1 MAPSTAQPHA
11 TAQARDDK
19 SYQRIGA
26 GACGVVFAQDG
37 TSSVTKLAKSD
48 HKTLWNDFMMHSTIA
63 YHFDAYRFGE
73 VRIPACYF
81 HVPKDDAEF
90 FAKHPSLVKAAEP
103 VCNLPTTALVTERI
117 LPLPAPIQE
126 LLISL
131 YCAPRIKA
139 KAFADPANKDCLVRV
154 YLGSSQ
160 GKSGG
165 MFFSL
170 RNFKMH
176 LNQMAAV
183 GLDVEGLAC
192 RMAKALALMHWA
204 AMTDARDVEF
214 VLGSSSKK
222 KVASLEE
229 LRMLKP
235 GSYTGPPSRKVD
247 DKDFFHRTTELWVLD
262 FNQVRNITLD
272 KAGVDLAVEAVKIN
286 DPYLP
291 KPLQKGLLEKRLW
304 NAFVTTYLCT
314 SEDIIK
320 QEEHG
325 TETLELPSMF
335 ISSLIEME
343 KKRRQ
348 EAAEAGARAQGELIV

>member
-1 MAPSTAQPHA
+1 MPPHKHG
-11 TAQARDDK
+11 TT
-19 SYQRIGA
+19 S
-26 GACGVVFAQDG
+26 VVFAQDG
-37 TSSVTKLAKSD
+37 TCIVTKLAKSD
-48 HKTLWNDFMMHSTIA
+48 HKALWNDFMMHSTIA

-90 FAKHPSLVKAAEP
+90 FAKYPTLVKAAEP
-103 VCNLPTTALVTERI
+103 VCNLPTTPLVTERI
-117 LPLPAPIQE
+117 LPLTAPIRE

-139 KAFADPANKDCLVRV
+139 QAFADPANKDCLVRV

-165 MFFSL
+165 M
-170 RNFKMH
+170 
-176 LNQMAAV
+176 AAV
-183 GLDVEGLAC
+183 GLDVEGLAR

-222 KVASLEE
+222 KVASLKE
-229 LRMLKP
+229 LRMLKT
-235 GSYTGPPSRKVD
+235 GSYTGPPSRKVGAE
-247 DKDFFHRTTELWVLD
+247 DFFHRITELWVLD
-262 FNQVRNITLD
+262 FNQVKTITLD
-272 KAGVDLAVEAVKIN
+272 KAGVDQAVEAVKIN
-286 DPYLP
+286 DPYLS
-291 KPLQKGLLEKRLW
+291 KPLQKGRLEKSLW

-325 TETLELPSMF
+325 TEALQLPSMF

-348 EAAEAGARAQGELIV
+348 EAAEAGARAQGEFIV